1 MVFGVQAEVDRR
13 LTGLG
18 FSSAEAR
25 KKAEAEWDAAA
36 RCGGEDGAQIIKH
49 RLHRERFKASLR
61 FDHIDR
67 NTSIGELELA
77 LDKEADADWAKAASD
92 VASGLA
98 RGRGLDRRTTPSIR
112 PRHTS

>member
-13 LTGLG
+13 LTESG

-77 LDKEADADWAKAASD
+77 LDKEADADWEKAASV

-98 RGRGLDRRTTPSIR
+98 RGRGLDQRTTPSIR